1 MIYSITDWPAV
12 SLVCSIPVTWDTV
25 RSNPSLLSSLHR
37 KKTSNVSRVET
48 AEHRLR
54 TDRTASPVILVL
66 LLSKWSCKTRSKQKT
81 TSSEESSCVRAAGPL
96 LLCDGASTDSAS
108 PLGVG
113 NVCKEKCEEPV
124 LSLAAPIWEPHPN
137 TNAGA
142 KLVFQASELDLSLIS
157 FSLLESFKAKSDSS
171 IPGRAEH
178 QVSGWGNTEV
188 WEEGKVGMEPF
199 SFTL

>member
-1 MIYSITDWPAV
+1 M
-12 SLVCSIPVTWDTV
+12 
-25 RSNPSLLSSLHR
+25 
-37 KKTSNVSRVET
+37 
-48 AEHRLR
+48 
-54 TDRTASPVILVL
+54 
-66 LLSKWSCKTRSKQKT
+66 
-81 TSSEESSCVRAAGPL
+81 RAAGPL

-113 NVCKEKCEEPV
+113 NVCKKCEEPV

-142 KLVFQASELDLSLIS
+142 KLVFQASELDLSLIC